1 MNYLNSGPVKMK
13 TMTQRWKTC
22 NERINSRGSRASV
35 LFASIHEPS
44 VLSQK
49 HLSIVWK
56 CTELRFMLGA
66 FVSRRHF
73 LRNIAAMI
81 REFLKTI
88 EWEMRGIGFFL
99 PFSTGSP
106 SEQIKA
112 RQKYTCVIWLLLLRV
127 AQRKC
132 LYLNINY
139 ILLLYPS
146 VTILSVTLIKRP
158 LNIDTF
164 LKLWYFKSV
173 WSNANNLWYFH

>member
-1 MNYLNSGPVKMK
+1 MQFARELGENLMIIYFGNNYTDYAEMNYSNSGPVKMK

-22 NERINSRGSRASV
+22 NEQINSRGSRASV

-56 CTELRFMLGA
+56 CTELRFMLGV

-99 PFSTGSP
+99 PFSTASP
-106 SEQIKA
+106 PEQIKA
-112 RQKYTCVIWLLLLRV
+112 RQKYISVIWLLH
-127 AQRKC
+127 
-132 LYLNINY
+132 
-139 ILLLYPS
+139 
-146 VTILSVTLIKRP
+146 VTRLPR
-158 LNIDTF
+158 
-164 LKLWYFKSV
+164 
-173 WSNANNLWYFH
+173 